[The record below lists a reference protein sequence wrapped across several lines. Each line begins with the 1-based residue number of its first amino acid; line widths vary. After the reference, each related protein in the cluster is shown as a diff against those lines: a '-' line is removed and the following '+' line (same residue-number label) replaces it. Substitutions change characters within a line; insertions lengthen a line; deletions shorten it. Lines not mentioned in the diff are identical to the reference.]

1 MIIKHFTDNDL
12 YKFTMQYGVVSLFP
26 SDVVRYKFTN
36 RGGDLFPEGF
46 DESLRQE
53 VNSMAELKLT
63 KEEHQF
69 LKEKCY
75 YLPSAY
81 LDFLAGYKFDPNEV
95 KISQKDGI
103 LDVTIEGYWYRTILW
118 EVPLMAIISELFFKL
133 TGAKPYSKEQR
144 VKAADDKMKIY
155 SGLGLKI
162 ADFGTRRRY
171 SFENHDDVVDTLNHY
186 APDTFVGTS
195 NVYLAMKYNTTPI
208 GTHAHEWFMFHA
220 AKFGYKIANKLA
232 LENWVKTYRGDLG
245 IALSDTF
252 TTEVFFQDFDT
263 LYAKLFDGVRHDS
276 GSPLEFADKTIAHY
290 KKLRINPLSK
300 TIVFSDALNPDMVKQ
315 IVDYCKGRIGMSFG
329 IGTNFTN
336 DVGVKPLNMVIK
348 IDTVLVNGKWTK
360 VVKLSD
366 NPIKHTGGAEAVEL
380 AKKSLGII

>member
-1 MIIKHFTDNDL
+1 MIIQHFTDNDL

-26 SDVVRYKFTN
+26 SDVVRYRFTN
-36 RGGDLFPEGF
+36 RGGDQFPEGF
-46 DESLRQE
+46 AQALKEE
-53 VNSMAELKLT
+53 VDSMANLKLT
-63 KEEHQF
+63 KEEHKF
-69 LKEKCY
+69 LQEKCY
-75 YLPSAY
+75 YLPQAY
-81 LDFLAGYKFDPNEV
+81 LDFIAGYRFDPNEV
-95 KISQKDGI
+95 KISQEDGNLEVI
-103 LDVTIEGYWYRTILW
+103 IEGLWYRTILW
-118 EVPLMAIISELFFKL
+118 EVPLMAIISELFFKM
-133 TGAKPYSKEQR
+133 TGAKPYD
-144 VKAADDKMKIY
+144 KAKRTQIADDKMKIY

-171 SFENHDDVVDTLNHY
+171 SFENQDDIVATLNKY
-186 APDTFVGTS
+186 APNTFVGTS

-232 LENWVKTYRGDLG
+232 LENWVNVYRGDLG

-252 TTEVFFQDFDT
+252 TTEVFFRDFDT

-276 GSPLEFADKTIAHY
+276 GSPLEFADKTIEHY

-315 IVDYCKGRIGMSFG
+315 IVEYCKGRIGMSFG

-348 IDTVLVNGKWTK
+348 
-360 VVKLSD
+360 
-366 NPIKHTGGAEAVEL
+366 
-380 AKKSLGII
+380 